1 MWVYNIVNEHFR
13 EPRMTFITSFD
24 TGLHA
29 DCVRFVPNFTSQNE
43 EIAIFSC
50 YELNESTN
58 KRLGRLILGERLGN
72 EV

>member
-1 MWVYNIVNEHFR
+1 
-13 EPRMTFITSFD
+13 MTFAATFD

-29 DCVRFVPNFTSQNE
+29 DCVRFVPNLKE

-50 YELNESTN
+50 YELDETRN
-58 KRLGRLILGERLGN
+58 KRLGKLILAERIEN

>member
-1 MWVYNIVNEHFR
+1 
-13 EPRMTFITSFD
+13 MTFSATFD

-29 DCVRFVPNFTSQNE
+29 DCVRFVPGVKE

-50 YELNESTN
+50 YELDESNN
-58 KRLGRLILGERLGN
+58 KRLGKLILAEKSDTDAGA